1 VNYKDEL
8 AQKKAATEQRYR
20 AVLEVQAKEGLS
32 REEAASRAGVKPST
46 LTWWASEL
54 ARRERERLVGSA
66 SSPAAPVLVPVRV
79 HEADAEPVAWTVKSA
94 ASTPY
99 EVVLVSGR
107 VLRVPRD
114 FDAVSVQALV
124 RAVEAAPC

>member
-1 VNYKDEL
+1 MNQKDEV
-8 AQKKAATEQRYR
+8 AQQKAATEQKYR
-20 AVLEVQAKEGLS
+20 AILEGQARDGLS
-32 REEAASRAGVKPST
+32 REEAAARAGIKPST
-46 LTWWASEL
+46 LTWWRCEL
-54 ARRERERLVGSA
+54 TRRDRERRGAVKTNA
-66 SSPAAPVLVPVRV
+66 PALLPVRV
-79 HEADAEPVAWTVKSA
+79 RDADAEPVAWTIRTA

-114 FDAVSVQALV
+114 FDAASVQALV